1 MPAKVGWRKKD
12 WDEKSTN
19 IFRADS
25 RRGREEDC
33 GRRICREEC
42 DQSSRDPSNP
52 GQENQVANGTCAVGP
67 EKWSLNMKDASKPEI
82 ESELRYPEWQRPL
95 QEALMESDKAK
106 LKARVESAEAIIF
119 GRLQAISHDSNH
131 HAERDAVEHALSL
144 LRTIKRDSLQFPDW
158 KVK

>member
-1 MPAKVGWRKKD
+1 
-12 WDEKSTN
+12 
-19 IFRADS
+19 
-25 RRGREEDC
+25 
-33 GRRICREEC
+33 
-42 DQSSRDPSNP
+42 
-52 GQENQVANGTCAVGP
+52 
-67 EKWSLNMKDASKPEI
+67 MKDASKPEI

-106 LKARVESAEAIIF
+106 LKARVESAETIIF
-119 GRLQAISHDSNH
+119 RRLQAISHDSNH